1 MLGDHL
7 WQDIVTP
14 SNNQMI
20 SGTTVITPSVQ
31 IKSLNVNFTDVYG
44 LINKY
49 NFSLMLTD
57 TADFNTTEINVPK
70 TFDYLKLSNLTVEKG
85 VDMTDVRDKLKEY
98 QDLFKIP
105 EKIILPDKLI
115 VEKLEVDGNLNG
127 IKSDDFNKNYMEKS
141 GQQIFYGDYSF
152 DTVTVVG
159 EATIVSNRI
168 NAIDLRDVIEDTV
181 KVNESF
187 YFDHVVFSKR
197 K

>member
-14 SNNQMI
+14 FNNQMI